1 MHVFANRLLGKAF
14 FPTSPASAEVVPV
27 PPGGRPAGE
36 APPMEQ
42 VVVKR
47 LEIARRGLEEARRH
61 LGDGRT
67 GDAQMILDK
76 LDEDLHLLRKRL
88 HPAGPAN

>member
-14 FPTSPASAEVVPV
+14 FLTSHASADAVPV
-27 PPGGRPAGE
+27 P
-36 APPMEQ
+36 PPMEQ

-47 LEIARRGLEEARRH
+47 LEIARRGLAEARRH

-67 GDAQMILDK
+67 GDAKVILDK

-88 HPAGPAN
+88 HPAAGPVN

>member
-1 MHVFANRLLGKAF
+1 MHVFSNRLRGKAF
-14 FPTSPASAEVVPV
+14 FPKTSTSAA
-27 PPGGRPAGE
+27 RTAAD

-61 LGDGRT
+61 LGDGRP
-67 GDAQMILDK
+67 GDADMILDK
-76 LDEDLHLLRKRL
+76 LDEDLHLLRMRL
-88 HPAGPAN
+88 GRTVGQTT

>member
-1 MHVFANRLLGKAF
+1 MHVFANRLFGKAF
-14 FPTSPASAEVVPV
+14 FPTSSTSAEVVPV
-27 PPGGRPAGE
+27 P
-36 APPMEQ
+36 PPMEQ

-47 LEIARRGLEEARRH
+47 LEIARRGIEEARRH

-67 GDAQMILDK
+67 GDAQVILDK

-88 HPAGPAN
+88 HPAAGPAH